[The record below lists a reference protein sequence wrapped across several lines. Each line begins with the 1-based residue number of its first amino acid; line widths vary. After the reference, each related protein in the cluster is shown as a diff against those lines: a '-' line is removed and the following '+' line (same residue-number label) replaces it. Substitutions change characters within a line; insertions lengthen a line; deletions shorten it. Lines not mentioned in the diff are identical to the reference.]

1 MKKFGFSSSLVS
13 WFSSYLSNRSQF
25 VSIGGGRSHRIH
37 PTSGVPQGSILGP
50 FLFIIFINDLL
61 KMLNTSFGFADDL
74 KLLRKIMTGG
84 DCFMFQVEIDKL
96 QDWCNS
102 NKLDLNVKKCAIM
115 SITNKTEKYKLE
127 YQYRIGSTVI
137 QRVKFKRDLGVIIDE
152 NLSFKEHINSI
163 TRKAYQMLG
172 FIFRCGKH
180 FKTESMLVL
189 YHSLVRSR
197 LEYCSTVWS
206 PIYAKYNDIIEKVQ
220 RKFTRMYFFKFK
232 LTRIDYDDRLI
243 HLQIHSLKTR
253 RLENDEITLYK
264 IIHNRIDT
272 SLNQHLSYY
281 NHGRVSRRDQPI
293 FYTPFG
299 SSNIVRNE
307 PLHRMQNHHDKYF
320 HDINIFDDSFYS
332 FKKLVKEKFDF

>member
-1 MKKFGFSSSLVS
+1 MKFNFVDQIFVDLIQYKN
-13 WFSSYLSNRSQF
+13 WFRLNFDHIAVNCTKIYT
-25 VSIGGGRSHRIH
+25 IGTDI
-37 PTSGVPQGSILGP
+37 VQ
-50 FLFIIFINDLL
+50 
-61 KMLNTSFGFADDL
+61 K
-74 KLLRKIMTGG
+74 
-84 DCFMFQVEIDKL
+84 
-96 QDWCNS
+96 
-102 NKLDLNVKKCAIM
+102 
-115 SITNKTEKYKLE
+115 
-127 YQYRIGSTVI
+127 
-137 QRVKFKRDLGVIIDE
+137 
-152 NLSFKEHINSI
+152 
-163 TRKAYQMLG
+163 
-172 FIFRCGKH
+172 
-180 FKTESMLVL
+180 
-189 YHSLVRSR
+189 SR

-220 RKFTRMYFFKFK
+220 RKYTRMYFFKFN
-232 LTRIDYDDRLI
+232 LTRIDYDDRLT
-243 HLQIHSLKTR
+243 HLKIHSLKSR

-281 NHGRVSRRDQPI
+281 NHGRVSRRDQPT